1 VTVGGWQNGTVKSG
15 SVGGHYHEHVSESQC
30 CMIAA
35 AVAVAGAVP
44 VAVVEVAGAEAP
56 HY

>member
-1 VTVGGWQNGTVKSG
+1 VKSG
-15 SVGGHYHEHVSESQC
+15 SDDGHYHEHVSESQC
-30 CMIAA
+30 CMITA

-56 HY
+56 HC